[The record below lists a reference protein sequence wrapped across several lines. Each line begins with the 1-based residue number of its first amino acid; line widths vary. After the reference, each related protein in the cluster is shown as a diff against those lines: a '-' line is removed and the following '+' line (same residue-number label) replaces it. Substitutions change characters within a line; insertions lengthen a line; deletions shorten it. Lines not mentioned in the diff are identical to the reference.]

1 VLRFDDIPG
10 DIWNCR
16 LSVRVIHDVIAKT
29 IRASKLAELDVSG
42 NAKEPRFGRSWS
54 SGLRG
59 LQTRSCAV
67 TERNEAAFDGAGT
80 SWLVRAK

>member
-1 VLRFDDIPG
+1 VLRFDHAFGEIRNRG
-10 DIWNCR
+10 

-29 IRASKLAELDVSG
+29 LRTTKLVELDLSG

-54 SGLRG
+54 SGLRE
-59 LQTRSCAV
+59 LQARSCAV